1 MLKYTTLFLTVTV
14 IIQRMIKYDAKRA
27 FPMKQKLFSALA
39 KIYNI
44 ILGSDS
50 NNKMNDKI

>member
-1 MLKYTTLFLTVTV
+1 
-14 IIQRMIKYDAKRA
+14 MIKYDAKRA
-27 FPMKQKLFSALA
+27 FPIKQKLFSALA